1 MRRSYAGAAKPA
13 ALTAVL
19 NGSAAALVITCDDL
33 SNYPTGAS
41 GPFYVV
47 VDRGKVTEEK
57 ILCAS
62 RTENVLT
69 VLDNGLINGRGADQT
84 TVTPHAIGAEL
95 EHIFTAT
102 DADEANSHVNSASNV
117 HSVTGSVVGTTD
129 TQTLTNKTLT
139 DVTVNGATFSGTI
152 NGIEVGLNPFFLIG
166 A

>member
-13 ALTAVL
+13 ALTAIL
-19 NGSAAALVITCDDL
+19 NGTTAALTITCNDL
-33 SNYPTGAS
+33 SNYPTGAN
-41 GPFYVV
+41 GPFFVV
-47 VDRGKVTEEK
+47 VDRGQVTEEK

-62 RTENVLT
+62 RAGNVLT
-69 VLDNGLINGRGADQT
+69 VYNTGLVNGRGADQT
-84 TVTPHAIGAEL
+84 TVTPHQIGAEL

-102 DADEANSHVNSASNV
+102 DADEANSHVNAASNV

-139 DVTVNGATFSGTI
+139 DVTIDGATFSGTI

>member
-13 ALTAVL
+13 ALTAIL
-19 NGSAAALVITCDDL
+19 NGTTAALTITCDDL
-33 SNYPTGAS
+33 SNYPTGAG
-41 GPFYVV
+41 GPFFVV
-47 VDRGKVTEEK
+47 VDRGQVTEEK

-69 VLDNGLINGRGADQT
+69 VLDNGFINGRGADQT